1 MANYW
6 KIDILCYNKWWGD
19 SVERVLII
27 EDDKILNRGVAF
39 ALKKDGYEVI
49 SAYSKR
55 EGMQEILNKKI
66 DFLLLDINLP
76 DGNGIDLCKK
86 IIGNV
91 DFPIV
96 FFTANDTEEDMVK
109 GFECGADD
117 YLAKPFSIEILKY
130 KVNAMLKRKTIVNK
144 NKFEYN
150 NLIIDFDRMLVTIDN
165 KEVNLTATEYKLLEL
180 LAKNKGKVITKGM
193 LLEQLWD
200 NNGNFVDE
208 NTLSVNIRRLR
219 KKIERDSKNPEYI
232 ITVFGIG
239 YTFGE

>member
-1 MANYW
+1 M
-6 KIDILCYNKWWGD
+6 
-19 SVERVLII
+19 ERVLII
-27 EDDKILNRGVAF
+27 EDDKIINRGVAF
-39 ALKKDGYEVI
+39 ALKKEGYEVI
-49 SAYSKR
+49 SAYSKT
-55 EGMQEILNKKI
+55 EGKQEILNNKI

-76 DGNGIDLCKK
+76 DGNGVDLCKE
-86 IIGNV
+86 IRENV

-117 YLAKPFSIEILKY
+117 YLAKPFSIEVLKY
-130 KVNAMLKRKTIVNK
+130 KVNAMLKRKTTVNK

-150 NLIIDFDRMLVTIDN
+150 NLIIDFDRMSATIDS

-180 LAKNKGKVITKGM
+180 LAKNKGKVITKEM
-193 LLEQLWD
+193 ILEQLWD

-219 KKIERDSKNPEYI
+219 KKIEGDPKNPEYI